1 MHLNSFFVF
10 YLSTN
15 TSLSL
20 GVCRIISIKIKHHT
34 KTLPTALIAYG
45 FIKFSRMDGGNKS
58 VEQSDVKIK
67 AKIKTPIENLFLLL
81 IINQIAI
88 QTIEMINVGD
98 SAL

>member
-1 MHLNSFFVF
+1 
-10 YLSTN
+10 
-15 TSLSL
+15 
-20 GVCRIISIKIKHHT
+20 
-34 KTLPTALIAYG
+34 
-45 FIKFSRMDGGNKS
+45 MDGGNKS

-88 QTIEMINVGD
+88 TTIEMINVGD